1 MRHLSGPSLIVAM
14 CLAEIIGMAS
24 FAMFPALMPG
34 FISEW
39 ALTNTE
45 AGWINGMYF
54 AGYTVAVPVLV
65 SMTDRVDPR
74 RIYLASATVTA
85 VSAFGFAFLANG
97 FWSALI
103 LRTLAGIGL
112 AGTYMPGLKALSDQ
126 LEGTAQSRAVAVY
139 TASFGIG
146 ASVSFAISGEIAH
159 WLDWQGAFAV
169 GGICA
174 GLALFIIAAVLAPV
188 PVKHIE
194 PERHL
199 LDFRPVLRNRPAI
212 GYVLAYTAHN
222 WELFGLRSWVVAFL
236 VYAQSLQSDDASW
249 WSPPLIA
256 AAVNLIGW
264 PASVLGNELAV
275 RFGRQRLVILVMTAS
290 AIYACGFGFTASLPF
305 VVIVA
310 LSLFYGIHDHRRF
323 RLDYCGCCRNRPS
336 GSSRRD
342 HGRPLVHRVCRGKC
356 RPHRVRG
363 CPRRSGRR
371 IEFSSLGTGVRD
383 DGSWAPRWDRWPSRS
398 CRARGAGARSGP
410 LSDQT

>member
-74 RIYLASATVTA
+74 RVYLVSATVTA

-174 GLALFIIAAVLAPV
+174 GLALFIIAAVLAPA
-188 PVKHIE
+188 PAKHVE
-194 PERHL
+194 PESHL
-199 LDFRPVLRNRPAI
+199 LDFRPVLRNRPAM
-212 GYVLAYTAHN
+212 GYVLAYAAHN

-256 AAVNLIGW
+256 AAINLIGW
-264 PASVLGNELAV
+264 PASVLGNEFAV

-310 LSLFYGIHDHRRF
+310 LSLFYGITATGDSASITAGVVATAHPDHRGATMAVHSCIGF
-323 RLDYCGCCRNRPS
+323 AGASAGPIVFGVVLDAAGGAS
-336 GSSRRD
+336 
-342 HGRPLVHRVCRGKC
+342 
-356 RPHRVRG
+356 
-363 CPRRSGRR
+363 
-371 IEFSSLGTGVRD
+371 SSLAWGLAFAMMGLGAAMGPV
-383 DGSWAPRWDRWPSRS
+383 AVALLSRERGW
-398 CRARGAGARSGP
+398 RA
-410 LSDQT
+410 